1 MADKYLVTNAP
12 YLRSA
17 DNRVTTLNIMKDLMI
32 GLLPVILFAIYNNV
46 VKVFID
52 NTYSSVL
59 EALYPLITII
69 VAPIFSLLV
78 ETLCLFIMKKKEIKS
93 FKDLLIEAKNGF
105 GAFPGLFIV
114 LISPPYIKLW
124 ILLLSIAVGVVVG
137 KMLFGGFGQNIFN
150 PAIVGRAFMAFTFSS
165 LMGQNCFDP
174 SVSSYLSSNNT
185 LYDTLAGATPLINY
199 STLTD
204 INVNTVV
211 KPFGNMWT
219 MLLGTYPGAL
229 GETSAL
235 AILIGY
241 AWLTLRR
248 TIDYRV
254 PLIYIV
260 TVFVTTFFAGLKYGG
275 GLWYPTFQILS
286 GGLFFGAVY
295 MATEPVTSPKTIL
308 GRAMNAM
315 MIGVL
320 TVLFRLI
327 GNNPEG
333 VATAIITMNIFGLM
347 INKYCVKMRVD
358 GKLTKNELP
367 PLIIYLT
374 IFIALF
380 VYCIIAV

>member
-1 MADKYLVTNAP
+1 MEKFLVSNAP

-17 DNRVTTLNIMKDLMI
+17 DNNRSTSVIMRDLFI
-32 GLLPVILFAIYNNV
+32 GLLPVILFSIYNNV
-46 VKVFID
+46 IRVGIKH
-52 NTYSSVL
+52 TYGSTL
-59 EALYPLITII
+59 ELIYPIITLI

-78 ETLCLFIMKKKEIKS
+78 ETLCLFIIKRKEIHN

-114 LISPPYIKLW
+114 LISPVYLKMW
-124 ILLLSIAVGVVVG
+124 VLLISIAVGVVVG

-150 PAIVGRAFMAFTFSS
+150 PAIIGRAFMAFTFSS
-165 LMGQNCFDP
+165 IMGQNCFDP
-174 SVSSYLSSNNT
+174 NVSAYLSTGNT

-199 STLTD
+199 SALTD
-204 INVNTVV
+204 IKFSTVV
-211 KPFGNMWT
+211 SPFGDMWT

-229 GETSAL
+229 GETSVI
-235 AILIGY
+235 AIMIGFIY
-241 AWLTLRR
+241 LTLRG
-248 TIDYRV
+248 TIDYKV
-254 PLIYIV
+254 SLIYIA

-275 GLWYPTFQILS
+275 GIWYPTFQVLS

-295 MATEPVTSPKTIL
+295 MATEPVTSPKTDL
-308 GRAMNAM
+308 GRAMNALM
-315 MIGVL
+315 LGVL

-333 VATAIITMNIFGLM
+333 VATAIVTMNIFGLM

-367 PLIIYLT
+367 PLIIFLV
-374 IFIALF
+374 IFLVIF
-380 VYCIIAV
+380 VYDIIMV